1 MAGCVYYMTCG
12 DMPHLIKIGRTV
24 CAKQRLREANSHDTF
39 KPPSGYVF
47 GGVVRVE
54 DMIQA
59 ESDLHEKFALMRL
72 KNPHGNSTEF
82 FKIDEEPVRLA
93 FADLEGE
100 RVDLAEFSPTAE
112 SEESARVREMLR
124 RAVDARAAC
133 AYDQVNPKHVG
144 TKCHARYELY
154 KGAETM
160 DRALELG
167 TFEDIVYDHTA
178 GFLTL
183 LDVEIPP
190 PHEWL

>member
-24 CAKQRLREANSHDTF
+24 CAQHRLREANSHDTF

-54 DMIQA
+54 DMVQT
-59 ESDLHEKFALMRL
+59 ENDLHEKFALLRL

-82 FKIDEEPVRLA
+82 FKIDAEAVQLA
-93 FADLEGE
+93 FADLKGE
-100 RVDLAEFSPTAE
+100 RVDLAEFSQTAE
-112 SEESARVREMLR
+112 SEETARVRERLR
-124 RAVDARAAC
+124 RAVDACEPC
-133 AYDQVNPKHVG
+133 AYDQDNPKHAG

-154 KGAETM
+154 KGAATM
-160 DRALELG
+160 NLALELG
-167 TFEDIVYDHTA
+167 TFEDIVYDFAA

-183 LDVEIPP
+183 LELPSP
-190 PHEWL
+190 NEWL